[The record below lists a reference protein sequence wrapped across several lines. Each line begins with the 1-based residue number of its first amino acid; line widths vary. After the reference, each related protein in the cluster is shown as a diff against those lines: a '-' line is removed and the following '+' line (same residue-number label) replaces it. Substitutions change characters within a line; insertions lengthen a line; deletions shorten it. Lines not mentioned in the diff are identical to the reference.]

1 MNPGLQALEQLVDM
15 GLFSKGRPGPNLR
28 LQYWACGRP
37 TPRQWVN
44 AAGLVHV
51 ASSWVGKGI
60 SVIRGR
66 HASEIVYVVDDEV
79 AHG

>member
-1 MNPGLQALEQLVDM
+1 MFLKTDNPGLQALERLVEM
-15 GLFSKGRPGPNLR
+15 GVFSKGRPGPTGR

-37 TPRQWVN
+37 TPRKWVN

-60 SVIRGR
+60 SVMRGTQPD
-66 HASEIVYVVDDEV
+66 EIVYVIDE
-79 AHG
+79 